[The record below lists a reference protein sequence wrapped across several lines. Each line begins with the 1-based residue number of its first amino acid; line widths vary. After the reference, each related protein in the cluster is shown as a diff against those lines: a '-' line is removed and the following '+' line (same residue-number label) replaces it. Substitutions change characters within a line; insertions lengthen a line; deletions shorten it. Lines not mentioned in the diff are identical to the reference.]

1 MPRISDITGVI
12 LAGGRSSRFGENKA
26 LATFHGI
33 PMIDRVVTVLSPL
46 FEELLLVTNRP
57 EEFQRLHLPTL
68 VDRVPYQG
76 PLGGIATALEV
87 SRNDR
92 IFVAACDMPL
102 LRPSTIQKIVEAAD
116 EGSHTV
122 IPVHNGV
129 REYLMG
135 LYSRK
140 LLPRIFKN
148 LEAGRLSVAELFLSG
163 MPVTWFPLSDDSWVN
178 VNTKEELETLERT
191 NAH

>member
-1 MPRISDITGVI
+1 MSKIAEVTGII

-26 LATFHGI
+26 FATFHGI
-33 PMIDRVVTVLSPL
+33 PLVDRVVNLLSPL

-57 EEFQRLHLPTL
+57 EEFQKLRLPIL

-92 IFVAACDMPL
+92 IFVVACDMPI
-102 LRPSTIQKIVEAAD
+102 LRSSTIQKVVGAAG
-116 EGSHTV
+116 ESHAV
-122 IPVHNGV
+122 IPVHDGV

-140 LLPRIFKN
+140 LLPRMLEN
-148 LEAGRLSVAELFLSG
+148 LEAGKLSVAELLLSG
-163 MPVTWFPLSDDSWVN
+163 VPVT
-178 VNTKEELETLERT
+178 
-191 NAH
+191 